1 MKIIIING
9 SHRKNGATALIL
21 RKMHQK
27 LKTFPDIEIQFYHIA
42 DLNLKYCIGC
52 CKCYKNGKCVFN
64 DDLEE
69 LSEDIETANGIIIGS
84 PTYAGNVSGQIK
96 VLIDTAKLLNRLLCY
111 SGATVSD

>member
-42 DLNLKYCIGC
+42 DLNLFLMMTL
-52 CKCYKNGKCVFN
+52 KNYQKISKQRT
-64 DDLEE
+64 E
-69 LSEDIETANGIIIGS
+69 LS
-84 PTYAGNVSGQIK
+84 
-96 VLIDTAKLLNRLLCY
+96 
-111 SGATVSD
+111 